1 MPFPPVATTIAC
13 PFCRQRI
20 TIKVRQVVDV
30 DQEPELKSQLLS
42 GRLNAFSCPNCKN
55 SGALASPFFYHDAAK
70 ELALMFVPIELNL
83 REEDLQRM
91 IGQLTNSVLNSLQPE
106 QRKAYL
112 LQPQQFFNLKTLVE
126 TILNADGVT
135 PEMLKA
141 EQAKVDLIQ
150 QLMDTSD
157 DMALTALI
165 KENEANI
172 DLTAFQIVASALSA
186 ASADR
191 QRAEYDR
198 LLHVRDRLLELTPIG
213 QKIKQQQTV
222 LDGFTANPT
231 RETLLAQL
239 QLAAD
244 AETREALLTLGRPL
258 LDYPFFQAWTSQIDA
273 AAKAGNQAEADRL
286 TALRKE
292 ILATRDKID
301 AASQATVEAKVN
313 FLRDLLMVPE
323 KEVEKL
329 IRDRLP
335 EVDDLFF
342 EILTQNLTTAQQ
354 KNDQGAMQR
363 LQMIGSLA
371 TRAIQDLQPPEV
383 RFVNALLQSEY
394 PNQTRELLE
403 RNKPALVPEFIQW
416 LQALTGDLRQD
427 GRAEAADRLL
437 KIIDQ
442 AQELSGSNIPTAL
455 A

>member
-1 MPFPPVATTIAC
+1 MPFSPVATSITC
-13 PFCRQRI
+13 PFCHQPI
-20 TIKVRQVVDV
+20 TIRVRQIVDV
-30 DQEPELKSQLLS
+30 NQEPQLKAQLLA
-42 GRLNAFSCPNCKN
+42 GQLNAFTCPSCKN
-55 SGALASPFFYHDAAK
+55 SGALASPFLYHDATK

-83 REEDLQRM
+83 REEDRQRM

-141 EQAKVDLIQ
+141 EQAKVELIQ
-150 QLMDTSD
+150 KMMDTTD
-157 DMALTALI
+157 ELALTALI
-165 KENEANI
+165 AENEANI
-172 DLTAFQIVASALSA
+172 DLTSFQILSSALSA

-213 QKIKQQQTV
+213 QKIKQQQVV
-222 LDGFTANPT
+222 LDSFTANPT
-231 RETLLAQL
+231 RETLSAQL
-239 QLAAD
+239 QSAAD

-273 AAKAGNQAEADRL
+273 AAKTGNQAEADRL

-313 FLRDLLMVPE
+313 FLRDLLVVPE

-342 EILTQNLTTAQQ
+342 EILTQNLTAAQQ
-354 KNDQGAMQR
+354 KNDQGAVQR

-383 RFVNALLQSEY
+383 RFVNTLLQSEY
-394 PNQTRELLE
+394 PNQTRELLQ

-416 LQALTGDLRQD
+416 LQALAGDLRQD
-427 GRAEAADRLL
+427 GRADAADRLL

-442 AQELSGSNIPTAL
+442 AKELSGSNISTAL